1 MASVAHVNRPIPLVM
16 GVINV
21 TEDSFFEGSR
31 ALTTADAVS
40 LGRSM
45 AAQGATFI
53 DVGGESSRP
62 GATPVALDVELD
74 RVIPVIEQLAGTVP
88 VSVDTVKAEVARA
101 AVAAGATLINDVGG
115 QLAQVAAE
123 LGVGWVAM
131 HAKGEPAT
139 MQDDPRYDD
148 VVEEVA
154 SWLEAAADTAAGLG
168 IADLWLDPGI
178 GFGKTF
184 EHNWTLLRHTDRFA
198 ALAHA
203 KGARLLVGT
212 SRKRFLGEVG
222 GTGLDP
228 ADRLAASLATALAA
242 MVGGADMVR
251 VHDVKPTC
259 DAARL
264 LAEEVAA

>member
-1 MASVAHVNRPIPLVM
+1 M

-45 AAQGATFI
+45 AAEGATFV

-115 QLAQVAAE
+115 QLAEVAAE

-139 MQDDPRYDD
+139 MQDEFTLDQVLQLPNVAGPVVFHEPQQCPRRD
-148 VVEEVA
+148 
-154 SWLEAAADTAAGLG
+154 
-168 IADLWLDPGI
+168 
-178 GFGKTF
+178 
-184 EHNWTLLRHTDRFA
+184 
-198 ALAHA
+198 
-203 KGARLLVGT
+203 
-212 SRKRFLGEVG
+212 
-222 GTGLDP
+222 
-228 ADRLAASLATALAA
+228 
-242 MVGGADMVR
+242 
-251 VHDVKPTC
+251 
-259 DAARL
+259 
-264 LAEEVAA
+264 